1 MAMTAQLP
9 SHSTGPLNPLLY
21 SLLERKFGSVS
32 IANLGE
38 PAVVRRMTDPVHP
51 GRTITHSTQ
60 WGEYYTVC
68 CPFCDDS
75 NFKLWINHTYGAD
88 IDEERG
94 RRQDTYLAICYRH
107 NCIKRP
113 GVRAQLE
120 HMIFGDG
127 RRFLKAAPVLAAPAE
142 MVSTAIEPPGTIEL
156 FDSLPED
163 HPAALYLHDRG
174 FDPLALSR
182 DFGVG
187 VCTMVT
193 NDKYRI
199 MRGRVYMPVTVN
211 NKLVMFQG
219 RKVGQVSK
227 NDIKYY
233 TAGKKSLALY
243 NHDRAVHQPLVVV
256 VEGVPSVW
264 RLGAPAVALFGKTLS
279 HWQCTTIATTWVG
292 KPVFLMLDHD
302 ADVEGYVA
310 SGVEQLCRYGANVVP
325 VLLPDA
331 RDPADYTRPELHEM
345 LTSAADAVGVSADL
359 SFLL

>member
-9 SHSTGPLNPLLY
+9 AHSAGPLNPVLYGLLT
-21 SLLERKFGSVS
+21 RKFGTVQISS
-32 IANLGE
+32 RGQ
-38 PAVVRRMTDPVHP
+38 PAMVRRMADPVHP
-51 GRTITHSTQ
+51 GRTINLASQ
-60 WGEYYTVC
+60 WGEYYCVC

-127 RRFLKAAPVLAAPAE
+127 RRFLKAAPLMTAPAE
-142 MVSTAIEPPGTIEL
+142 MVSTAIVPPGTITS
-156 FDSLPED
+156 FADLPQD
-163 HPAALYLHDRG
+163 HPAALYLRERG

-182 DFGVG
+182 DFNVG
-187 VCTMVT
+187 VCTEVN

-199 MRGRVYMPVTVN
+199 MRGRVYIPVTVN
-211 NKLVMFQG
+211 SKLVMFQG
-219 RKVGQVSK
+219 RKVGAVSK
-227 NDIKYY
+227 SDIKYY

-243 NHDRAVHQPLVVV
+243 NHDVAAEQPLVIV

-325 VLLPDA
+325 VLLPDN
-331 RDPADYTRPELHEM
+331 RDPADYTRPELRAM
-345 LTSAADAVGVSADL
+345 LADAADAVGVTADL
-359 SFLL
+359 SFLT